1 MSVTSGFPTLGRFE
15 GPALPVQPILHGNSW
30 ANNQV
35 NLGYTPMG
43 LVGGHVQPQLPG
55 PGGELGA
62 RSFTSPLRG
71 LFNEGM
77 TSAPFGFTAQENI
90 GPMVIDEHHVG
101 KVNPQITALATFL
114 SVILAGSWLTRIST
128 FNITNKQTKWRRY
141 DITRVLTA
149 VRVGHT
155 DIPKT
160 TTNRSISWMT
170 SGDRYGTAADAR
182 LQELQDPEIGPAVAQ
197 RMINQIVA
205 GMVHRL
211 QLSIMEQAY
220 NEGCMRPWF
229 ESAGKFNTAEAFM
242 DDGMF
247 NRRRFFGMLNYTP
260 DVMATKFN
268 KFVETTMGAIR
279 NRIVGVLPF
288 AARHRYI
295 QANEM
300 SSTAYARM
308 TGNVSVDPFTARTL
322 VGFNNID
329 RASIFPTD
337 VTLLG
342 DSVGRQFSQ
351 IGDVPFYL
359 EPAPSLNLGE
369 QDSGLSVLQGDAIF
383 STYHCNPAFNNA
395 GVLAAQ
401 PNSFQIY
408 SQGLDNYA
416 HIRPAELLRG
426 IGAWD
431 VDNSESFMPGHFP
444 SAAQIKE
451 GFGPGLEK
459 LREHLDTKKSMV
471 HHYWQNRQQDILKNP
486 RTAATR
492 VSMRSVL
499 EGNMTQMRHVAMS
512 PFCSNWN
519 DKVEIPTVIGHM
531 HPDLFLH
538 AHAVEYARATVE
550 KMESTAQFGKM
561 TPDAILADMNDI
573 INTIRAIEPKTDY
586 LDALCEEMSVVKSPI
601 DAESEYQTTSNGGVP
616 MPEIEALTDIAG
628 FTTYGTLEMLANLS
642 DNLAGPATPIVNK
655 LRNVWPHFKQL
666 MNRLYKQFPY
676 SFLFAKNV
684 LPAGLQPHRGGNH
697 LTAAVWNLWPGQF
710 IRKANAVEEAEKP
723 TGKDGINLISQLVY
737 RDGVLLFDV
746 DSIQNSGLSLEAWL
760 ENPGNSKGKAKARPS
775 QLTTFNTIYPEESI
789 AKAVDQIYM
798 TRNTSA
804 TAQFLLQTVKA
815 CYDAYQKGARSI
827 EQFERASAAATTSP
841 KGPAI
846 DTGARLPLVFGD
858 IVIPEGYQRF
868 NRKERPVFYTD
879 AQAEEARD
887 DIVKRQ
893 KGVIARRPKRPD
905 VEEDTEAMD
914 VDEKEEESVKRT
926 FTDAYRGERIDH
938 GADAAEGALR
948 GITTDEITSDLFQ
961 YQMGSENQ
969 REILVNRLRFLELYP
984 QSLSVNFITK
994 LLYTTPNIYDAFV
1007 KLADA
1012 ELPALPFNTVAL
1024 RLHQRFDTYALM
1036 LIEIGGPVVD
1046 TTPMYIVFL
1055 ADQAR
1060 DYVVVTSRCMQ
1071 NISLRNFNSVA
1082 IADNAYIRE
1091 QKSGRDVGIITPW
1104 VAEEWSE
1111 DDFYTRQQTASI
1123 VVLAEPIW
1131 NDLGD
1136 IFSLNNIASDY
1147 ARRTLREKGIPS
1159 IGISYGIDLA
1169 KFCLGQYFGFHT
1181 RKVAERKLSM
1191 PGSYQSYAS
1200 QLENVAGMVQGY
1212 KTDVFF
1218 NEYIYRGYTV
1228 IRDHGDEL
1236 KHLRGCAFCEVN
1248 DECLNRPGTNVRIA
1262 NQQAIDA
1269 STPLRIQSVM

>member
-43 LVGGHVQPQLPG
+43 LVGGHVHPQLPG

-561 TPDAILADMNDI
+561 TPDAILTEMNDI

-586 LDALCEEMSVVKSPI
+586 LNRLFEGSTPVKSPI
-601 DAESEYQTTSNGGVP
+601 DSEAEYPTTSNGGVP
-616 MPEIEALTDIAG
+616 LRGAITALDQIAG
-628 FTTYGTLEMLANLS
+628 YTTYGTLEMLANLS
-642 DNLAGPATPIVNK
+642 DGLAGPATPIVNK

-666 MNRLYKQFPY
+666 MNKLFKQFPY

-684 LPAGLQPHRGGNH
+684 LPAGLQPQRGGNH

-710 IRKANAVEEAEKP
+710 IAKTGGVASDAARPSGDLVE
-723 TGKDGINLISQLVY
+723 DYVNRFVV
-737 RDGVLLFDV
+737 RNGVLLFDV
-746 DSIQNSGLSLEAWL
+746 DDIQNSGLSLQEFVDDSDGPFFEDIKQEGLPKKIL
-760 ENPGNSKGKAKARPS
+760 EFYPDESVALAVNR
-775 QLTTFNTIYPEESI
+775 LYTTSDNFVAPVIRSIIEESH
-789 AKAVDQIYM
+789 KAY
-798 TRNTSA
+798 
-804 TAQFLLQTVKA
+804 L
-815 CYDAYQKGARSI
+815 KGARTVKD
-827 EQFERASAAATTSP
+827 FVAAASAVAAATRPFYSNSTRV
-841 KGPAI
+841 
-846 DTGARLPLVFGD
+846 RLPLVFGN
-858 IVIPEGYQRF
+858 IKIPGGYQRVQIKNNTDYTSEQAQE
-868 NRKERPVFYTD
+868 NRAALIRQQKELASRIRGDVVEDD
-879 AQAEEARD
+879 AME
-887 DIVKRQ
+887 
-893 KGVIARRPKRPD
+893 
-905 VEEDTEAMD
+905 
-914 VDEKEEESVKRT
+914 VDKEESLART
-926 FTDAYRGERIDH
+926 FTKAYRGERIDH
-938 GADAAEGALR
+938 EEDATERALR